1 MKIKVAALT
10 LLVLVLPLVIFSQTT
25 PSSSAS
31 IPKGAKLFI
40 ASMPDGF
47 DTYIRAAIIKKNVP
61 VEIVDDKS
69 KAQYQVA
76 GSSETQKAGAAKKIL
91 ALDWRSTEEAS
102 IQVAKLESGEVV
114 FAYSVHLQ
122 SSNHG
127 KQSSAESCAKHL
139 KDHVH

>member
-1 MKIKVAALT
+1 MRIKFAAGFALAM
-10 LLVLVLPLVIFSQTT
+10 LLAPGAFSQSGPKST
-25 PSSSAS
+25 PS
-31 IPKGAKLFI
+31 IPKGAKVFI
-40 ASMPDGF
+40 AAMPDGF
-47 DTYIRAAIIKKNVP
+47 DGYLKAAIDKKKVP

-69 KAQYQVA
+69 KAQYQIS

-102 IQVAKLESGEVV
+102 IQVADLQSGEVV

-139 KDHVH
+139 KDKAF

>member
-1 MKIKVAALT
+1 MKIKLVAVSM
-10 LLVLVLPLVIFSQTT
+10 LVLVVSLGAFSQAN
-25 PSSSAS
+25 SNSKGR

-40 ASMPDGF
+40 APMPDSF
-47 DTYIRAAIIKKNVP
+47 DTYIKAAIDKKKVP

-69 KAQYQVA
+69 KAQYQITGA
-76 GSSETQKAGAAKKIL
+76 SESQKAGAAKKIL

-102 IQVAKLESGEVV
+102 IQVANLESGEVV

-139 KDHVH
+139 KDHIR